1 MLRIKGLTKRYRT
14 GDLALK
20 GIDIDVPDGQ
30 VMALIG
36 PSGAGKS
43 TVIRCINRLV
53 EPTSG
58 SIALNDVDI
67 VKLGSAELRRVRRR
81 MGMIFQEYALVE
93 RLSVMENVLTGR
105 LGYVGFWQS
114 WLRRFPQSD
123 IDEAFR
129 LLERVGLDHM
139 ADKRADELS
148 GGQRQRVGI
157 CRALIQ
163 NPELLLVDEPTAS
176 LDPKTSRQIMRLITE
191 LCGERK
197 LSAIINIHDVMLAQM
212 FAERIVGLRLGEIVY
227 DGPPDKLTPA
237 VLTSIYGEEDWS
249 ATIRKVDEQAGEA
262 DEDNVVPFRTAAP
275 GSQPIGGN
283 DVIARAPCF
292 AHSRASRTPRLLS
305 AGAGSLLPRG
315 RAEKGSSVSVAA
327 TAPRQWKKPPLIRS
341 AWLRWALVVG
351 AVVYLALVFQTT
363 PVNWTRVWEGLP
375 RGAAFLKAFFPPD
388 FVSRWDEIAEG
399 IAESLWMTVV
409 STVVGI
415 ALSIPVGIG
424 AAKNIAPAPV
434 YYFCRAVLA
443 VSRSFQEII
452 LAIFFVKLFGFGP
465 FAGFVTLSFATIG
478 FYGKLLAEDIEDM
491 DAGQAEAVRAS
502 GASWLQWINYGVQPQ
517 VMPRMIGLGL
527 YRFDINFRESA
538 VIGIVG
544 GGGIGATLNTAFD
557 RYEFDS
563 AAAIIIVIIAI
574 VMLCEYGSGYLR
586 RWVQ

>member
-1 MLRIKGLTKRYRT
+1 M
-14 GDLALK
+14 
-20 GIDIDVPDGQ
+20 
-30 VMALIG
+30 
-36 PSGAGKS
+36 
-43 TVIRCINRLV
+43 
-53 EPTSG
+53 
-58 SIALNDVDI
+58 
-67 VKLGSAELRRVRRR
+67 
-81 MGMIFQEYALVE
+81 
-93 RLSVMENVLTGR
+93 SV
-105 LGYVGFWQS
+105 
-114 WLRRFPQSD
+114 
-123 IDEAFR
+123 
-129 LLERVGLDHM
+129 
-139 ADKRADELS
+139 
-148 GGQRQRVGI
+148 
-157 CRALIQ
+157 
-163 NPELLLVDEPTAS
+163 
-176 LDPKTSRQIMRLITE
+176 
-191 LCGERK
+191 
-197 LSAIINIHDVMLAQM
+197 
-212 FAERIVGLRLGEIVY
+212 
-227 DGPPDKLTPA
+227 
-237 VLTSIYGEEDWS
+237 
-249 ATIRKVDEQAGEA
+249 
-262 DEDNVVPFRTAAP
+262 
-275 GSQPIGGN
+275 
-283 DVIARAPCF
+283 
-292 AHSRASRTPRLLS
+292 
-305 AGAGSLLPRG
+305 
-315 RAEKGSSVSVAA
+315 VAA

-375 RGAAFLKAFFPPD
+375 RSAAFLKAFFPPD
-388 FVSRWDEIAEG
+388 FVSRWDEIVEG